1 MASLGSFGRK
11 REPLDLD
18 FDFFGET
25 IRVHPMSSDLV
36 ELDFL
41 EKAQSLDLADLDL
54 TAELTPENMARMS
67 QAARV
72 AADMA
77 MGSVRQIIHPDD
89 WELFKAT
96 AIANGQNLQ
105 DLMEVQRGLV
115 EAIAGFPTGPSS
127 GSSSGAETTGPKSAA
142 DSSSPAPTAPTLSQP
157 AIQALRQLGDR
168 PDLQVAVLHADTARE
183 VPASA

>member
-105 DLMEVQRGLV
+105 DLMEVQRARGGDR
-115 EAIAGFPTGPSS
+115 GFPYWAVVRLFQWCRDHWAEVRGRLILAGTD
-127 GSSSGAETTGPKSAA
+127 GA
-142 DSSSPAPTAPTLSQP
+142 TLSQP